1 MTFHHVLGL
10 EGSLAK
16 IKEGNVSNLAIISQ
30 GILSEW
36 IASLICSTKRLISG
50 KSESA

>member
-36 IASLICSTKRLISG
+36 IASLICSTEINLWIK
-50 KSESA
+50 